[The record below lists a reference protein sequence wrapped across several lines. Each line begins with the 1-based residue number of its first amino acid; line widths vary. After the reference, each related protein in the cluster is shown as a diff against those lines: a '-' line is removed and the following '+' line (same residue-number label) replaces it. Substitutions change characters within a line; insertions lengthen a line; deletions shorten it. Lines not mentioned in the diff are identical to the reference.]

1 VFHLIFILLTMFCH
15 YTALFSVMI
24 NGKLWEYHGL
34 LQYIVPA
41 FTLNDW
47 GTLSKYQAKPL
58 TGKHSDSV
66 PLKSNIFVSW

>member
-41 FTLNDW
+41 FTLND
-47 GTLSKYQAKPL
+47 
-58 TGKHSDSV
+58 
-66 PLKSNIFVSW
+66 